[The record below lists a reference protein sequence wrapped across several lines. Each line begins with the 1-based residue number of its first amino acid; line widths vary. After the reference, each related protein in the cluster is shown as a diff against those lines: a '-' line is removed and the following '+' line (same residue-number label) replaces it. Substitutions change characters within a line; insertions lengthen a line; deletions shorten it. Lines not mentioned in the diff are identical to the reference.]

1 MSDRPTCPL
10 PDVDD
15 SHGKESRGSVLV
27 VGGSAEIPG
36 AVLLAGT
43 AALRAGAG
51 KLQLASVRSVAPLLA
66 VAMPEARVFPLPEA
80 AEGEIAE
87 LSPAL
92 MQAAAEADA
101 IIIGPGCEPTTQWW
115 SDVRLLVGAA
125 NGVVVMDAGA
135 LGAIKDDH
143 QATGRCILTPHA
155 GEMAAITGLSLQQ
168 VQHDPLTIA
177 TQYSRDTGC
186 IVVLKGATT
195 HVVGPDGSSWQ
206 HAGGSIA
213 LGTSGSG
220 DVLAGLI
227 GGLAARGASP
237 VTAAQWGVYLHG
249 MAGSRF
255 EQQVGEVGLLA
266 RELPAMIPP
275 LLREL
280 AGNRGSH
287 EP

>member
-1 MSDRPTCPL
+1 MTERPTCPL
-10 PDVDD
+10 PGIDD

-80 AEGEIAE
+80 TEGEIAE

-92 MQAAAEADA
+92 LQAAAEVDA
-101 IIIGPGCEPTTQWW
+101 IIIGPGCEPTTRWW

-125 NGVVVMDAGA
+125 TGVVVLDAGA
-135 LGAIKDDH
+135 LGSIESVH
-143 QATGRCILTPHA
+143 QATGRCVVTPHA
-155 GEMAAITGLSLQQ
+155 GEMAAITGLSLEQ
-168 VQHDPLTIA
+168 VQDDPLTIA
-177 TQYSRDTGC
+177 TQYSRKTGC

-195 HVVGPDGSSWQ
+195 HVVGPDGTTWR
-206 HAGGSIA
+206 HEGGSIA

-237 VTAAQWGVYLHG
+237 TAAAQWGVYLHG

-255 EQQVGEVGLLA
+255 EQHVGEVGLLA

-275 LLREL
+275 LLHQL
-280 AGNRGSH
+280 AGNRRSH
-287 EP
+287 ER